1 MLRRDRWMKKLW
13 LTDWLTELTEGKVLS
28 SFLLWWAFHLTLLWP
43 SSLIL
48 CFLSDS
54 STKLHSLS
62 SVSLSG
68 GVSPIVG
75 VDTGLTWDE
84 HALYPRKWCFVLTSE
99 SLWPYQQWNACDKSH
114 WESALEKWASVCK
127 TISIYPQRSPLFF
140 FFFFLMWVFYPVG
153 EALTRCHEWTHAA
166 SALKGALCHIAA
178 PGPHFFRCWDGGKSS
193 SANVY
198 HMT

>member
-1 MLRRDRWMKKLW
+1 MNENKINLVSDP
-13 LTDWLTELTEGKVLS
+13 TEPTIEKVLT
-28 SFLLWWAFHLTLLWP
+28 SFLILQAFRLTLLWP

-68 GVSPIVG
+68 GVRPIVG
-75 VDTGLTWDE
+75 VDTGPAWDE

-99 SLWPYQQWNACDKSH
+99 SLWPCQQWNACDKSH
-114 WESALEKWASVCK
+114 WESALEKWATVCK
-127 TISIYPQRSPLFF
+127 TISIYPRRSPLL
-140 FFFFLMWVFYPVG
+140 FFLMWVFYPVG
-153 EALTRCHEWTHAA
+153 EALTRCHERIHAA

-178 PGPHFFRCWDGGKSS
+178 PGPRFFRCWVGGKSS

>member
-48 CFLSDS
+48 SFLSDS

-84 HALYPRKWCFVLTSE
+84 HAFYPRKWCFVLTSE

-140 FFFFLMWVFYPVG
+140 FFFFFNVSLLSRWRSPNEVPWMDTCGFCFERCPVSHCG
-153 EALTRCHEWTHAA
+153 P
-166 SALKGALCHIAA
+166 GATL
-178 PGPHFFRCWDGGKSS
+178 F
-193 SANVY
+193 
-198 HMT
+198 